1 MARHFGQLQRMERKI
16 AELQEKAKWAETDRA
31 TDKYLR
37 RADAILARIKNI
49 RDNRRS
55 FGERA
60 RGNTNRR
67 GVPHSRE
74 ARAKM
79 SKARKEFWKTKAGF
93 QKMWRA
99 RRARQFR
106 EAGRCLLRFPRFPA
120 SVEREWLDVYRKK
133 YHRITGK
140 HLGRSDIHLYHE
152 GN

>member
-1 MARHFGQLQRMERKI
+1 VSRHFGQLQRMERKI
-16 AELQEKAKWAETDRA
+16 AELKEKAKWAQTDGA

-49 RDNRRS
+49 RDNRRA

-67 GVPHSRE
+67 EVPHSRE

-99 RRARQFR
+99 RRIRQ
-106 EAGRCLLRFPRFPA
+106 
-120 SVEREWLDVYRKK
+120 YR
-133 YHRITGK
+133 
-140 HLGRSDIHLYHE
+140 
-152 GN
+152 

>member
-1 MARHFGQLQRMERKI
+1 VARHFGQLQRMERKI

-99 RRARQFR
+99 RRIRQYR
-106 EAGRCLLRFPRFPA
+106 EAGRCRQRYPRLPDSVDKRWLKTHRRNYKKIVGTVPELRLYPDGA
-120 SVEREWLDVYRKK
+120 SD
-133 YHRITGK
+133 
-140 HLGRSDIHLYHE
+140 
-152 GN
+152 

>member
-1 MARHFGQLQRMERKI
+1 VVRHFGQLQKMERKI
-16 AELQEKAKWAETDRA
+16 AELKEKAKWAQTDGA

-49 RDNRRS
+49 RDNQRA

-79 SKARKEFWKTKAGF
+79 SKARKDFWETRTGS

-99 RRARQFR
+99 RRMRQYR
-106 EAGRCLLRFPRFPA
+106 EAGRCLLRYPRLPVSVDGGWLKTYRRNYKKIVGTVPEFRLYPDGA
-120 SVEREWLDVYRKK
+120 SE
-133 YHRITGK
+133 
-140 HLGRSDIHLYHE
+140 
-152 GN
+152 